1 MSFTNISNK
10 IDQKIEAMN
19 YQSKTTRTTRK
30 KRLLTIAGV
39 ILVVVLILGFAALQ
53 IFFAGKN
60 LKSHGMA
67 LNEAYKNQ
75 NFDQMQTELKQVK
88 SSVDTINLY
97 SYVFI
102 WTRVI
107 PFVGGYFA
115 DAQHFSQA
123 ASQELKAAT
132 EVLNILSP
140 HQKELGFDGTPV
152 AGQDRIAQGMKI
164 LEKLLPEIDRIQPY
178 LQAASDDV
186 QSIDTDKYPEKFR
199 GMRVKD
205 LVSSGKELIMGLNT
219 VVKDN
224 KSALDLLP
232 GALGVDSPKNYL
244 LLFQNDKEIRAT
256 GGFLTA
262 YANLSLDKGQ
272 LNTDTSDDI
281 YRLDEQL
288 LKVCLNKICPL
299 TPPAPIIKYLPEFDG
314 KPRKAWSMRDSNLS
328 PDVPTSAKQ
337 FETMYSMLGKGLPF
351 DGIIYIDTQVVE
363 EILKVI
369 GPIEV
374 LGTTYS
380 AENDS
385 RCNCPNIIYELE
397 HYAEVAAKGEEDRKA
412 ILGVLMQQIMARAL
426 GADVEKLPILAETVV
441 RLANDKHII
450 FYMHDAKLQQA
461 LSGLGWTGEIVAF
474 DGDYLHVNDSNF
486 AGGKSNLYVDQIV
499 TQEIKTGQDGKT
511 VKKLT
516 IEYKNPQP
524 FNIWLNGINRDYV
537 RIYVPKGSK
546 LITSKGSNQKVNTT
560 EELNKT
566 VFDAFITVNPQ
577 NSRVLSFEY
586 EIPYNPSNEYK
597 LLIQKQPGAKDFLYK
612 VNINGKRQP
621 EFDLDRDIELDF
633 KI

>member
-19 YQSKTTRTTRK
+19 YQSTSNHKNKK
-30 KRLLTIAGV
+30 KRLLTLFGV
-39 ILVVVLILGFAALQ
+39 VLVVLLIFGFSALQ

-75 NFDQMQTELKQVK
+75 NFNQMQTELKEVK
-88 SSVDTINLY
+88 SSVNTINMY

-102 WTRVI
+102 WTRLI

-115 DAQHFSQA
+115 DVQHFSQA
-123 ASQELKAAT
+123 ASQELNAAT
-132 EVLNILSP
+132 EILNILSP
-140 HQKELGFDGTPV
+140 YQKELGFDGTPV

-164 LEKLLPEIDRIQPY
+164 LEKLLPEIDKVQKY
-178 LQAASDDV
+178 FQAASDDV
-186 QSIDTDKYPEKFR
+186 QSVDVDKYPESFR
-199 GMRVKD
+199 GIRVKD

-224 KSALDLLP
+224 RQALDLLP
-232 GALGVDSPKNYL
+232 GALGADSHKNYL
-244 LLFQNDKEIRAT
+244 LLFQNDKEIRPT

-272 LNTDTSDDI
+272 LNTDASDDI

-288 LKVCLNKICPL
+288 LKVCLSKICPL
-299 TPPAPIIKYLPEFDG
+299 TPPAPIVKYLPEFDG

-328 PDVPTSAKQ
+328 PDVPTSAEQ
-337 FETMYSMLGKGLPF
+337 FEKMYQMLGNGLPF

-374 LGTTYS
+374 YGTTYS
-380 AENDS
+380 AENDP
-385 RCNCPNIIYELE
+385 RCDCPNIIYELE
-397 HYAEVAAKGEEDRKA
+397 HYAEVAAKGEADRKA
-412 ILGVLMQQIMARAL
+412 ILGVLMQQIMSRAL
-426 GADVEKLPILAETVV
+426 GADVEKLPVLVETVV

-450 FYMHDAKLQQA
+450 FYMHDPKLQQA
-461 LSGLGWTGEIVAF
+461 LSNLGWTGEIVAF
-474 DGDYLHVNDSNF
+474 DGDYLHINDANF
-486 AGGKSNLYVDQIV
+486 AGGKSNLYVNQVV
-499 TQEIKTGQDGKT
+499 TQEIKTNQDGKT

-546 LITSKGSNQKVNTT
+546 LINSKGSNQKVTT
-560 EELNKT
+560 AEELGKT

-612 VNINGKRQP
+612 IKINSRSQP
-621 EFDLDRDIELDF
+621 EFYLDRDIELDF